1 MQKLK
6 KIWSAGW
13 LPVLSV
19 ILTCFYPCVFL
30 YAHNAGE
37 APFSSLFPFFGVFL
51 LNALV
56 FLVPLSLIQRNISRG
71 AFLTNLA
78 MLVIINF
85 GMLMNALTARWASI
99 TPGAILAVLSIL
111 LLAVLVL
118 FIWKRPNMK
127 IPCGLFALTF
137 GVLSVIS
144 FGLAV
149 VTNLSSGSSQDSQE
163 AFETYE
169 PKTFSGDKP
178 NVYYFLFDGYAG
190 PECLQHYYDYDNEPF
205 LKAMEDK
212 GFSVSRTSHNFESLK
227 TVTIVP
233 NLLNLDYV
241 AHKSMSVAEKDSLL
255 EMPNLFR
262 TFRDIS

>member
-6 KIWSAGW
+6 QFWSAGW

-51 LNALV
+51 LNGLI
-56 FLVPLSLIQRNISRG
+56 FLIPLSLIQWNLSRG

-85 GMLMNALTARWASI
+85 GMVMNALNAHWESLK
-99 TPGAILAVLSIL
+99 PGAVLAVL
-111 LLAVLVL
+111 AVLFLIILVL
-118 FIWKRPNMK
+118 LIWKRPNMK

-190 PECLQHYYDYDNEPF
+190 PECLEHYYNYDNEPF
-205 LKAMEDK
+205 LDRK
-212 GFSVSRTSHNFESLK
+212 SV
-227 TVTIVP
+227 V
-233 NLLNLDYV
+233 
-241 AHKSMSVAEKDSLL
+241 
-255 EMPNLFR
+255 
-262 TFRDIS
+262 

>member
-6 KIWSAGW
+6 HFWSVGW

-51 LNALV
+51 LNGLI
-56 FLVPLSLIQRNISRG
+56 FLIPLSLIQWNISRG
-71 AFLTNLA
+71 AFLTDLA

-85 GMLMNALTARWASI
+85 GMLMNALTAHWESLKPA
-99 TPGAILAVLSIL
+99 AVLAVLAALFLIL
-111 LLAVLVL
+111 LVLL
-118 FIWKRPNMK
+118 IWKRPNMK

-144 FGLAV
+144 FGLAA
-149 VTNLSSGSSQDSQE
+149 VTNLSSGSSQDSQA

-190 PECLQHYYDYDNEPF
+190 SECLRHYYDYDNEPF

-212 GFSVSRTSHNFESLK
+212 GFTVSRTSHNFESLK

-241 AHKSMSVAEKDSLL
+241 ATKAMSVAEKDALL
-255 EMPNLFR
+255 EMPNCSR
-262 TFRDIS
+262 